1 MTVSDEHEGS
11 ERMGNWFW
19 NTHPLEGYQM
29 IKKNL
34 MEQITQI
41 AGAALRW
48 LILGLA
54 LHSSVAHTQQPSFPL
69 AEIAGK
75 WTNDLQMTGQ
85 SQFTASE
92 NFFWVGKV
100 WGALEPTGKFVFRS
114 ENGCQFEGLAA
125 PFITGWNGQVAVSKC
140 QNASMNRV
148 YSISFNKAGQF
159 LSMTGSASVMGVG
172 RIEGTYAM
180 KATLS
185 RY

>member
-1 MTVSDEHEGS
+1 MS
-11 ERMGNWFW
+11 
-19 NTHPLEGYQM
+19 LKQ
-29 IKKNL
+29 L
-34 MEQITQI
+34 TQKSRL
-41 AGAALRW
+41 ALPW
-48 LILGLA
+48 VVLGLA
-54 LHSSVAHTQQPSFPL
+54 LHSSVGQTQQPNLPL
-69 AEIAGK
+69 AEIAGR

-92 NFFWVGKV
+92 NYFWVGKI

-125 PFITGWNGQVAVSKC
+125 PYITGWNGQVAVSKC
-140 QNASMNRV
+140 LNASMNRV

-159 LSMTGSASVMGVG
+159 LSMTGSASVIGVG

>member
-1 MTVSDEHEGS
+1 MSIS
-11 ERMGNWFW
+11 
-19 NTHPLEGYQM
+19 LKQ
-29 IKKNL
+29 L
-34 MEQITQI
+34 TQTSR
-41 AGAALRW
+41 AALSW
-48 LILGLA
+48 VVVGLA
-54 LHSSVAHTQQPSFPL
+54 LHSSVGHTQRPNLPL

-92 NFFWVGKV
+92 NYFWVGKV
-100 WGALEPTGKFVFRS
+100 WGSLEPTGKFVFRS

-125 PFITGWNGQVAVSKC
+125 PYITGWNGQVAVSKC
-140 QNASMNRV
+140 LNASMNRV

-159 LSMTGSASVMGVG
+159 LSMTGSASVIGVG